1 MPRLQM
7 LGVAAASALA
17 GFLTSFSLLH
27 LHVHAMWLRYG
38 LSVAAAYAAFL
49 ILIRVCTQYYS
60 ANAARV
66 ALLECVRREDT
77 ASRFG
82 LGDLIDLGDAL
93 DFLDIDGIGQILPVL
108 LLSVVAVYIAVS
120 AAILVPEWIAAIVL
134 DCVLSSALYHAIRK
148 SAAPFACLF
157 VFFVLAGV
165 AFHANAP
172 EAASIGGV
180 VRHAAAMLRL

>member
-17 GFLTSFSLLH
+17 GFLTSFGLLH
-27 LHVHAMWLRYG
+27 LHVHALWLRYG
-38 LSVAAAYAAFL
+38 LSVVAAYAAFL
-49 ILIRVCTQYYS
+49 ILIRAWTQYYR
-60 ANAARV
+60 ANATRIM
-66 ALLECVRREDT
+66 LLQCVRREDT
-77 ASRFG
+77 ASRFS
-82 LGDLIDLGDAL
+82 LRDLIDLGDAF
-93 DFLDIDGIGQILPVL
+93 DFLDIDGIGHILLVL
-108 LLSVVAVYIAVS
+108 LLGVIAVYLAVS

-134 DCVLSSALYHAIRK
+134 DCVLSAALYHAIRK
-148 SAAPFACLF
+148 SAVPFACLF

-165 AFHANAP
+165 AFHGYAP